1 MLNTRTYQ
9 GINMTYATALER
21 KVQELEAKVSNLEEI
36 FNTFVDLVF
45 PKEEVSP
52 EEAKELERRP
62 EDILSGKEKP
72 INWREVEK
80 ELGD

>member
-1 MLNTRTYQ
+1 MAYT
-9 GINMTYATALER
+9 TALER

-36 FNTFVDLVF
+36 FNTFIDLIF

-52 EEAKELERRP
+52 EEAAELERRL

-72 INWREVEK
+72 VNWREIEK